1 MWGLHPAR
9 AVLATRSR
17 AVLRAHVLA
26 GDELGRAAADA
37 PLVRLQERLR
47 ARGVH
52 VIRADRN
59 SLARLARGATHQ
71 GVVLE
76 VEPAA
81 PAELEPGAPP
91 SRFAPTP
98 AAGGAHPL
106 LVVLDELV
114 DAHNTGA
121 VLRSALLL
129 GADAVAVSRGAG
141 SALLGAAA
149 SKASSGAMEA
159 WLASRRLFTFR
170 NTASLVQA
178 CGDAGWRTV
187 GTTAPPSS
195 PAASEQGEDMQGPA
209 PAHAAPRRAVPASS
223 LRRDAPTLLVLGN
236 EAHGL
241 RPVVRK
247 ACHTLCFVEQAP
259 AAGPLAWPRRGA
271 RDLDA
276 EDESVRGRAPLFV
289 DSLNVAAS
297 AAILLQLLRPI
308 EGGR

>member
-26 GDELGRAAADA
+26 GDELGRAAAEA

-91 SRFAPTP
+91 SRFAP
-98 AAGGAHPL
+98 ASGGAHPL

-195 PAASEQGEDMQGPA
+195 PAAPENGEDASSHSQ
-209 PAHAAPRRAVPASS
+209 AHVAPRRAVPASS

-259 AAGPLAWPRRGA
+259 AEGPLTWPRRGA

-276 EDESVRGRAPLFV
+276 EDEGPRGRAPLFV

-297 AAILLQLLRPI
+297 AAILLQLLRPV
-308 EGGR
+308 EGKLQ